1 MHLLIISG
9 SHRSNSQSAKVAR
22 HLSSRATDLGLFE
35 AAPVLDLA
43 ASELPFWAEDAFD
56 PNNDEWKS
64 QLATL
69 NQQLASANAYA
80 FVSPE
85 WHGMVPSRLR
95 NLLLFANVRNAG
107 HKPALLTAVSGSRGG
122 AYPIAELRMNGF
134 KNSRVCCIP
143 EHLIVRN
150 AEQVLNDGEPA
161 DDEDRFIRA
170 RADFALRNLAE
181 YARVMAQMDRDILV
195 SKEFPNGM

>member
-1 MHLLIISG
+1 MNLLIISG
-9 SHRSNSQSAKVAR
+9 SHRLKSQSAKVANY
-22 HLSSRATDLGLFE
+22 LSGRATTLGLFE
-35 AAPVLDLA
+35 TAPVLDLA
-43 ASELPFWAEDAFD
+43 TSDLPFWAEDAFD

-64 QLATL
+64 HLAGLSKQLAT
-69 NQQLASANAYA
+69 ADAYS

-107 HKPALLTAVSGSRGG
+107 HKPALLTAVSASRGG

-161 DDEDRFIRA
+161 DDEDRFIRG
-170 RADFALRNLAE
+170 RVDFALRGLAE